1 MEYQQHTTLI
11 IGTGKVTLLG
21 FVIIVFIIVVEVCTD
36 FYANEESNTL
46 KELSDDMLDGY
57 LEYCLSYILICY
69 SSRCIT
75 VKGV

>member
-1 MEYQQHTTLI
+1 M
-11 IGTGKVTLLG
+11 KVRLQATVNKELLSKKIDG
-21 FVIIVFIIVVEVCTD
+21 CTD

-46 KELSDDMLDGY
+46 KELSDDMLEGY
-57 LEYCLSYILICY
+57 LEDCLSYILICY